1 MKILDKGPYGSL
13 LFYTRRLTSMADIKT
28 MSLNGFFKSNVKT
41 LPDLRVV
48 VSERFTN
55 EDGTPIEWVLH
66 PISTKRVEEITKRNS
81 RTTIKNGKKET
92 TVNEEN
98 LNAELLE
105 EVVLFP
111 RLNDAELQDS
121 YGVTSV
127 NELLSVMLYP
137 GETQVLTK
145 ALQDVM
151 SGVKANDIDELKN

>member
-1 MKILDKGPYGSL
+1 
-13 LFYTRRLTSMADIKT
+13 MADIKT

-66 PISTKRVEEITKRNS
+66 PISTRRVEEITKRNS
-81 RTTIKNGKKET
+81 RTTLKNGKKET

-111 RLNDAELQDS
+111 RLNEAELQDS

>member
-1 MKILDKGPYGSL
+1 
-13 LFYTRRLTSMADIKT
+13 MADIKT

-145 ALQDVM
+145 ALQEVM
-151 SGVKANDIDELKN
+151 AGTKANDIDELKN

>member
-1 MKILDKGPYGSL
+1 
-13 LFYTRRLTSMADIKT
+13 MADIKT

-145 ALQDVM
+145 ALQEVM

>member
-1 MKILDKGPYGSL
+1 
-13 LFYTRRLTSMADIKT
+13 MADIKN

-137 GETQVLTK
+137 GETQVLTN
-145 ALQDVM
+145 ALQEVM
-151 SGVKANDIDELKN
+151 SGTKANDIDELKN